1 MKTSKTRELLI
12 VIIPLFFAFLMH
24 IAFICYGTRNLFYN
38 ELRGNA
44 FDSLGDSLLRGE
56 VTVSPD
62 TIDAEAFI
70 VNGKTYMCFGTF
82 PALLRIIPNLLFP
95 HLWGKWSRIS
105 CLFADFLATVAFILI
120 ILLSTHINSNL
131 NISQRRWLFFFSFL
145 GFSMGSPLLFLM
157 SCGYIYHE
165 SIIWGLSWSLL
176 AIYFLLVIILKN
188 NWSLYVLACFSFC
201 SGAALLSRATF
212 GLPLFII
219 ILFLAVVFSLRYS
232 FSEGGNNLKHK
243 IGNVLRTPSSI
254 KFKIFLGLACLM
266 APAGVAG
273 VFYAWYNYMRFG
285 SPFMLTAFYYY
296 YAPPSFFDDLTKLGG
311 AVNFARVPISL
322 QNYFGINL
330 RNFTDIAPFVKMAT
344 PYNLTSKLYFDY
356 KEWIVPLPIACPWLL
371 IGSFCGLFYL
381 FFRRKGFWLQK
392 SFCFIFGMQGLV
404 IVTYFF
410 LTHRYTLDF
419 FPFLI
424 YSYAFFLC
432 SVRLKIFPKKFRLSI
447 SILFALICICSI
459 GVNILSSLSWM
470 GSDNWAA
477 PEKQSRELREFF
489 QNMK

>member
-1 MKTSKTRELLI
+1 MKISKTHKLLI

-24 IAFICYGTRNLFYN
+24 IAFICYGTGNLFYN
-38 ELRGNA
+38 ELHGNA

-62 TIDAEAFI
+62 TIDGEAFT
-70 VNGKTYMCFGTF
+70 VNGKTYMYFGPF

-95 HLWGKWSRIS
+95 HLEGKWSRIS
-105 CLFADFLATVAFILI
+105 CLFADFLAMAAFILI
-120 ILLSTHINSNL
+120 ILLSIHINSNL
-131 NISQRRWLFFFSFL
+131 NTSQRRWLFFFSFL
-145 GFSMGSPLLFLM
+145 GFSIGSPLLFLM

-165 SIIWGLSWSLL
+165 SIIWGLSWSLW

-201 SGAALLSRATF
+201 SGAALLSRAPF

-219 ILFLAVVFSLRYS
+219 ILFLAVVFFLRYS
-232 FSEGGNNLKHK
+232 FSEGGSNLKHK

-254 KFKIFLGLACLM
+254 KFKIFLGLICLM

-273 VFYAWYNYMRFG
+273 VFYGWYNYMRFG
-285 SPFMLTAFYYY
+285 SPFMFQPFCYYESS
-296 YAPPSFFDDLTKLGG
+296 SFLDDLTKLGG
-311 AVNFARVPISL
+311 ALNFARVPISL

-330 RNFTDIAPFVKMAT
+330 RNFTDIAPFVKMAA
-344 PYNLTSKLYFDY
+344 PYNLNPKLYFDY
-356 KEWIVPLPIACPWLL
+356 KEWIVPLTIACPWLL

-381 FFRRKGFWLQK
+381 FFTKKGFWLQK
-392 SFCFIFGMQGLV
+392 SFCFILGMQGLV

-410 LTHRYTLDF
+410 ITHRYTLDF

-432 SVRLKIFPKKFRLSI
+432 SVKLKNFPKILRLSI
-447 SILFALICICSI
+447 STLFPLICIFSI

-470 GSDNWAA
+470 GTDNWAA

-489 QNMK
+489 QKMK